1 MIVILYLNALLQSLA
16 ETGTK
21 MVLKSLLSKIILI
34 LKDELI
40 YDEHTTLKS
49 NSAQNR
55 ISQLV
60 Y

>member
-1 MIVILYLNALLQSLA
+1 
-16 ETGTK
+16 

-40 YDEHTTLKS
+40 YDEHTTLKN
-49 NSAQNR
+49 NSEQNR